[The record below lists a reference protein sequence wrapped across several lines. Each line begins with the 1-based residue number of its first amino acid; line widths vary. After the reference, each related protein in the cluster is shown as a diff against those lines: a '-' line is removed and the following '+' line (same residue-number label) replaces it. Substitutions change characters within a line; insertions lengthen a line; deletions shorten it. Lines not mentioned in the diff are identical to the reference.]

1 MESRFL
7 ISRILAGQIEYHPN
21 KKIDRIDHGQ
31 SVHCTNY
38 PRPYQKILNHLKEL
52 GITDPAEP
60 FILLNINITDY
71 YSPVPTLRSSISRFS
86 V

>member
-1 MESRFL
+1 MEKLKAEAAASEK
-7 ISRILAGQIEYHPN
+7 RIQRL
-21 KKIDRIDHGQ
+21 R
-31 SVHCTNY
+31 
-38 PRPYQKILNHLKEL
+38 KEL

-60 FILLNINITDY
+60 FISLNINITDY